1 VTAIGLIEGGEMTE
15 DEKDFEE
22 CCKKFGIYPHQKF
35 TFDSLRVMFKEGRR
49 MLREKIKPDPS
60 IGKLE
65 IAK

>member
-1 VTAIGLIEGGEMTE
+1 MTE